1 MERRSPLLHRFMV
14 STFRRYFTRHMN
26 ALRVASWGMPAVPPS
41 GPIIV
46 YSNHPAWW
54 DAAVYIIA
62 ADHFLPAHESYA
74 PIDAAMLKQYGVFGR
89 IGAFGVDLES
99 PRGAAEF
106 LRISAEIL
114 SSQNRS
120 LWVTAQGRFGDVR
133 ERPLGLKPGVA
144 RLPEL
149 APNCTVIPLAI
160 EYGFWLE
167 RGAEAFIAFGK
178 PMRGQDLLDLAR
190 PARLERL
197 EAELAA
203 PLDRLSAD
211 VQSRD
216 PARFRTMLEGRS
228 GVGGIYDGW
237 RRTVAALRGKA
248 FDPSHEGRAS

>member
-1 MERRSPLLHRFMV
+1 MV

-26 ALRVASWGMPAVPPS
+26 ALRVASWGLPAVPQS

-46 YSNHPAWW
+46 CSNHPAWW

-74 PIDAAMLKQYGVFGR
+74 PIDADMLKQYGVFGR

-99 PRGAAEF
+99 PRGAANF
-106 LRISAEIL
+106 LRTSAEIL
-114 SSQNRS
+114 SSPNRA
-120 LWVTAQGRFGDVR
+120 LWVTAQGRFSDVR

-149 APNCTVIPLAI
+149 APDCTVIPLAI

-167 RGAEAFIAFGK
+167 RGAEGFIGFGK
-178 PMRGQDLLDLAR
+178 PMLGRDLLDLAR

-197 EAELAA
+197 ESELAA
-203 PLDRLSAD
+203 TLDRLSAD
-211 VQSRD
+211 VKSRD
-216 PARFRTMLEGRS
+216 SARFRAVLEGRA

-237 RRTVAALRGKA
+237 RRTIAALRGRS